1 MKTEA
6 QIKAAILKAAKPLD
20 ASWALTLNDE
30 LNKLFNQKLTKLER
44 GTAFRAVMRFLENS
58 SSKEIAQMLLDVGFF
73 EPARY
78 PAIWDMDL
86 IDTGIGQRVVTVL
99 NNHQIFYV
107 GELVSRTV
115 DELKFPGF
123 GVAGKL
129 IINNFLSANK
139 LKLGADTTGWI
150 SPDPT
155 RSY

>member
-6 QIKAAILKAAKPLD
+6 QIKAAIRKAAKPIDAEWAGVLD
-20 ASWALTLNDE
+20 EE
-30 LNKLFNQKLTKLER
+30 LDRLFNKKLTKLER

-58 SSKEIAQMLLDVGFF
+58 SPKEIAQMLLDVGFF

-86 IDTGIGQRVVTVL
+86 IDTGIGQRVITVL
-99 NNHQIFYV
+99 NNNQIFYV

-129 IINNFLSANK
+129 IINNFLGTHK
-139 LKLGADTTGWI
+139 LKLGTDTTGWI